1 MGYPIGRVYSK
12 NADDDLRRAKQFFYH
27 LALSSAMVYYC
38 VLRNVTVEEEEKVD
52 NSSAPQKT
60 QLEVRSN
67 ANNEVQDVKIDED
80 DVQVP
85 ETIPVDAFFIPLG
98 RIRQVPQTYY
108 KHSDPEW
115 QSFAEFGQDR
125 KRRVAVQ
132 SMFVYLTIGYQKL
145 MLY

>member
-1 MGYPIGRVYSK
+1 
-12 NADDDLRRAKQFFYH
+12 
-27 LALSSAMVYYC
+27 MVD
-38 VLRNVTVEEEEKVD
+38 K
-52 NSSAPQKT
+52 SSAPSKT
-60 QLEVRSN
+60 QLEIRIK

-85 ETIPVDAFFIPLG
+85 ETIPADALFIPLG

-132 SMFVYLTIGYQKL
+132 SMFISSNVDTRI
-145 MLY
+145 

>member
-1 MGYPIGRVYSK
+1 
-12 NADDDLRRAKQFFYH
+12 
-27 LALSSAMVYYC
+27 MVYYC
-38 VLRNVTVEEEEKVD
+38 LLRNVTVEEEETVD
-52 NSSAPQKT
+52 NPSAPQKT
-60 QLEVRSN
+60 QLESRSN
-67 ANNEVQDVKIDED
+67 ANNEVQDVKTDED

-132 SMFVYLTIGYQKL
+132 SVFVFSIIGYQKL

>member
-1 MGYPIGRVYSK
+1 
-12 NADDDLRRAKQFFYH
+12 
-27 LALSSAMVYYC
+27 MVYYC
-38 VLRNVTVEEEEKVD
+38 VLRNVTVEEEETVD
-52 NSSAPQKT
+52 KSSAPSKT
-60 QLEVRSN
+60 QLEIRSK

-85 ETIPVDAFFIPLG
+85 ETIPADAFFIPLG

-132 SMFVYLTIGYQKL
+132 SMFISSIIDTRI
-145 MLY
+145 